1 MKKVLLTM
9 VAALSISV
17 ASYATNEKNAANW
30 DFQMNAN
37 QLRNYLQ
44 LSSYQMSE
52 VSNIC
57 DYFSEQMK
65 SVSYSKKNQKE
76 KLQKTVY
83 GNLKLMKQ
91 TLTNDQYKKYV
102 RLLNVTMQNKG
113 LEL

>member
-1 MKKVLLTM
+1 MKKVLFTM

-17 ASYATNEKNAANW
+17 ASYATNEKNAVNW

-37 QLRNYLQ
+37 QLKNYLQ

-52 VSNIC
+52 VSDIC
-57 DYFSEQMK
+57 DFFSEQMK
-65 SVSYSKKNQKE
+65 YVSATRKNQKE
-76 KLQKTVY
+76 KLHNTVY

-102 RLLNVTMQNKG
+102 RLLNVTIQNKG
-113 LEL
+113 LEF